1 MSPDLGNTISID
13 LGTTY
18 STGCYLDESGKL
30 SVIEDPNGIR
40 YIPSV
45 VTFGNTTVVGEVAA
59 ANKRV
64 GKPNTF
70 YESKR
75 LLAKAFKDKEVTRLA
90 KYWPFTI
97 VEGEN
102 KRAGYEAVI
111 KGTRKILYPEEVAA
125 QIIKYFCDLVET
137 NTGRKITN
145 VVITV
150 PAFFDSNQRAATKEA
165 ASIVERKCLYVIDE
179 PTAAAVDF
187 SVENDLRNKT
197 LVVYDLGGG
206 TFDVSVMSIKEK
218 EYKPIRING
227 DSNLGGA
234 NFNNLL
240 SDIIMEQIR
249 MELEEPN
256 RSFTPKE
263 KARIQEASEEA
274 KIALSTTDSYEVPVE
289 LDDNEIVVYV
299 TRDQFEK
306 KIRPLIQKTVEITKE
321 CVEEAGLSLDQ
332 LDYVAMIGGSTN
344 IPLIKDML
352 NEAFPLA
359 SVKHTGDVRSAV
371 ARGAFMWITKSV
383 DCRVGPGDQI
393 ISEKTG
399 GMIVPERQSGMVVPE
414 RQSGMVIPERQS
426 GMVVPERQSGMVVP
440 EKRNDEIEP
449 EGPRPTGGMVVPEK
463 GEDGVEPSKSERTSG
478 MVVPEKGE
486 DGIEPSKSE
495 HGGEKSDPPETDEVN
510 QNNSVFVVGTD
521 EGEEKQPSLIDTLA
535 INQIPSGT
543 DYGRPIE
550 IINGSGARKENPYE
564 LPPPIMEP
572 PPMFPINPVV
582 KGPIG
587 VLGLDVG
594 IKVLGGI
601 MDVIIP
607 RGRELPSSAEK
618 VYSCERMDSPVDIIL
633 YQGNRPRTEDNQR
646 IGAVAINMR
655 DDTTIKKG
663 RFYLRV
669 CVDYQNMVAVYVKY
683 HKKEEWTELK
693 ELNQSLLFNDEQID
707 RMRDDARKLEDSDK
721 RFMEWMDL
729 KHKFEE
735 LLSMYK
741 THEDR
746 DVYDPARYDQWEAW
760 MRDHAKPP
768 RNGLITEEMKSE
780 WRSAIEDVESALKM
794 FF

>member
-75 LLAKAFKDKEVTRLA
+75 LLAKAYKDKEVTRLA
-90 KYWPFTI
+90 KYWPFKI

-414 RQSGMVIPERQS
+414 RQSGMVVPERQS

-463 GEDGVEPSKSERTSG
+463 GEDG
-478 MVVPEKGE
+478 
-486 DGIEPSKSE
+486 IEPSKSE
-495 HGGEKSDPPETDEVN
+495 HGGEKSDPSETDEDN
-510 QNNSVFVVGTD
+510 QNNSEFVVGTD

-572 PPMFPINPVV
+572 PPMFPINPVM

-594 IKVLGGI
+594 IKIPGGV

-633 YQGNRPRTEDNQR
+633 YQGNRPRTENNQR

-721 RFMEWMDL
+721 RFMEWVDL